1 MKEFLALLVSAIM
14 TLSGCTA
21 AEDEAVVPTESIEE
35 SIDDAA
41 VLQLLSQMT
50 LDEKI
55 YQMMFVTAESIT
67 GAKSVTAAGEATRTA
82 LEKYPVGGI
91 IYFGSNIVSPEQVT
105 QMITNTQSYS
115 KIPLFIGVD
124 EEGGRVAR
132 LGNKKAM
139 GTTKLP
145 TMKNVKSAQ
154 EAYAIGQTLGQDLKK
169 YMFNVDF
176 APVADVIVYEK
187 NSEIGDRSFGS
198 DPYQVGDMVQWVVK
212 GLEENGVSSV
222 LKHFPG
228 HGSTKTNSHTGKSES
243 TRTLDELRGCEF
255 IPFKMGIDAGCDFVM
270 VSHMTLTNATE
281 EKLPSSL
288 SYEVITQ
295 MLKGELGF
303 DGICITDSLSMGAIT
318 TVYDGATAAVMA
330 VKAGADMLLMSPDV
344 LTAKDAIK
352 AAVENGEITEDKID
366 ESVYKI
372 LMIKQKKGILQ

>member
-124 EEGGRVAR
+124 EEGGRVA
-132 LGNKKAM
+132 
-139 GTTKLP
+139 
-145 TMKNVKSAQ
+145 
-154 EAYAIGQTLGQDLKK
+154 
-169 YMFNVDF
+169 
-176 APVADVIVYEK
+176 
-187 NSEIGDRSFGS
+187 
-198 DPYQVGDMVQWVVK
+198 
-212 GLEENGVSSV
+212 
-222 LKHFPG
+222 
-228 HGSTKTNSHTGKSES
+228 
-243 TRTLDELRGCEF
+243 
-255 IPFKMGIDAGCDFVM
+255 
-270 VSHMTLTNATE
+270 
-281 EKLPSSL
+281 
-288 SYEVITQ
+288 
-295 MLKGELGF
+295 
-303 DGICITDSLSMGAIT
+303 
-318 TVYDGATAAVMA
+318 
-330 VKAGADMLLMSPDV
+330 
-344 LTAKDAIK
+344 
-352 AAVENGEITEDKID
+352 
-366 ESVYKI
+366 
-372 LMIKQKKGILQ
+372 

>member
-228 HGSTKTNSHTGKSES
+228 HGSTKTNSHTVKSES